1 MNFSYQDKGER
12 AALLKGVRRVVIKI
26 GTRLLTARDGAG
38 KGQRVE
44 EIIARIAE
52 LRTRGLEIILVSSG
66 AIGTGMS
73 VLGTPRRPRS
83 IPELQAHAA
92 VGQCQLMYLYE
103 TACDRHGFH
112 CAQLLLTAA
121 DVHDRERHLNVSNC
135 LSELLAS
142 GVLPVINENDSV
154 SVEEIKFGDN
164 DTLAAL
170 VATMARADLTILLT
184 TIDGMREPAATG
196 FGARLSV
203 VTGVTPK
210 LKAMAGGTDGN
221 ELSTGGMITK
231 VRAAELVTRAG
242 EPLWIADGRDFAI
255 LASILNG
262 ADVGTLFVPVKR
274 ARMSGSKR
282 YLAFFSRPAGEVVVD
297 AGAER
302 ALCEAGKSLLPSGI
316 QAVRGTFRRGATVR
330 VMGPGGNEIA
340 RGVTNYDAAEVER
353 IMGRRSDEVASLIGG
368 DAYQEVIH
376 RDHLVLM
383 K

>member
-1 MNFSYQDKGER
+1 MGISYTDNGER
-12 AALLKGVRRVVIKI
+12 AAVLKGVRRLVIKV
-26 GTRLLTARDGAG
+26 GSRLLISG
-38 KGQRVE
+38 KDAATGQRIE

-52 LRTRGLEIILVSSG
+52 LRAKGLEVLLVTSG
-66 AIGTGMS
+66 AIGTGMT
-73 VLGTPRRPRS
+73 VLGTRCRPRA

-103 TACDRHGFH
+103 TACSRRGFH

-135 LSELLAS
+135 LNDLLAR

-170 VATMARADLTILLT
+170 VASMARADLTILLT
-184 TIDGMREPAATG
+184 SIDGMHEPAAAG

-203 VTGVTPK
+203 VSGVSAK
-210 LKAMAGGTDGN
+210 IKSMAGGTDGN
-221 ELSTGGMITK
+221 ELSVGGMITK
-231 VRAAELVTRAG
+231 VRAAELVTRSG

-255 LASILNG
+255 LQTIIEG
-262 ADVGTLFVPVKR
+262 TDVGTLFVPVKN
-274 ARMSGSKR
+274 ARMSASKR
-282 YLAFFSRPAGEVVVD
+282 YLAFFSRPGGELVVD

-302 ALCEAGKSLLPSGI
+302 AVCEGGKSLLPSGI
-316 QAVRGTFRRGATVR
+316 RAVRGAFRKGATLR
-330 VMGPGGNEIA
+330 VLGPAGNEIA
-340 RGVTNYDAAEVER
+340 KGVTNYDAADVER
-353 IMGRRSDEVASLIGG
+353 IMGRRSAELAGLIGG

-376 RDHLVLM
+376 RDHLVLTR
-383 K
+383 